1 MKKVLKSPEPEE
13 LKNYREQYYSQFRR
27 WTGRKSKNGKKKEK
41 GLTSDS
47 KTLNAI
53 RDTLFADQKGLCAY
67 CEMKLQKNNRSVEHF
82 IPRKQSTKENNH
94 DLDWQNMLAICLP
107 PGGLKDEDLENP
119 QLLKDLPCC
128 GKKKDGFIPDSRL
141 LNPLNLPT
149 LRLFKFSSKDGEIRP
164 DEKACEDSGIPIENV
179 QFTIDTLELNVQRL
193 KNLRLAVIDEIE
205 KELDDETID
214 INDLEEKIAAEYF
227 GNGTD
232 NWPPFFT
239 TLRWVLGAGAE
250 RHLINISYSEK

>member
-1 MKKVLKSPEPEE
+1 MKNVLKSPEPEE
-13 LKNYREQYYSQFRR
+13 LKNYKKRFSSQFKR
-27 WTGRKSKNGKKKEK
+27 WNDLKKNKE
-41 GLTSDS
+41 
-47 KTLNAI
+47 TLNAI
-53 RDTLFADQKGLCAY
+53 RDTLVSDQKGICAY
-67 CEMKLQKNNRSVEHF
+67 CEMSLHENNRSVEHF
-82 IPRKQSTKENNH
+82 IPCRESTKENNH

-107 PGGLKDEDLENP
+107 PGGMKDDDLENP

-128 GKKKDGFIPDSRL
+128 GKKKDGFIPDGRL

-164 DEKACEDSGIPIENV
+164 DEIACLKSGIPIENV

-193 KNLRLAVIDEIE
+193 KDQRLAVIDEIN

-227 GNGTD
+227 GNGID
-232 NWPPFFT
+232 NWPRFFT
-239 TLRWVLGAGAE
+239 TIRWVLGAGAE
-250 RHLINISYSEK
+250 RHLMNISYSG

>member
-13 LKNYREQYYSQFRR
+13 LKKYKGRFSLQIKRWSDLKKNRE
-27 WTGRKSKNGKKKEK
+27 
-41 GLTSDS
+41 
-47 KTLNAI
+47 TLNAI
-53 RDTLFADQKGLCAY
+53 RDTLATDQKGLCAY
-67 CEMKLQKNNRSVEHF
+67 CEMSLHEKNRSVEHF
-82 IPRKQSTKENNH
+82 IPRNQSTKENNH

-107 PGGLKDEDLENP
+107 PGGMKDEDLENP

-128 GKKKDGFIPDSRL
+128 GKKKDGDIPDGRL

-164 DEKACEDSGIPIENV
+164 DKKACEDSGIPIENV

-193 KNLRLAVIDEIE
+193 KDQRLVVIDEIE

-214 INDLEEKIAAEYF
+214 INDLEEKVAAEYF

-232 NWPPFFT
+232 NWHPFFT
-239 TLRWVLGAGAE
+239 TIRWVLGAGAE
-250 RHLINISYSEK
+250 RHLMNIYYSG

>member
-13 LKNYREQYYSQFRR
+13 LKNYKKRYSSQFKRYADL
-27 WTGRKSKNGKKKEK
+27 KKNRAFEK
-41 GLTSDS
+41 V
-47 KTLNAI
+47 
-53 RDTLFADQKGLCAY
+53 RDTLASDQKGLCAY
-67 CEMKLQKNNRSVEHF
+67 CEMSLHENNRSVEHF
-82 IPRKQSTKENNH
+82 IPCNQSTKENNY

-107 PGGLKDEDLENP
+107 PGGMKDDDLKNP
-119 QLLKDLPCC
+119 QLLKDSPCC
-128 GKKKDGFIPDSRL
+128 GKKKDGDIPDSRL

-193 KNLRLAVIDEIE
+193 KDQRLVVIDEIN

-214 INDLEEKIAAEYF
+214 INDLEEKIAAEELGY
-227 GNGTD
+227 GTD
-232 NWPPFFT
+232 DWPPFFT
-239 TLRWVLGAGAE
+239 TIRWVLGAGAE
-250 RHLINISYSEK
+250 RHLINISYSG

>member
-1 MKKVLKSPEPEE
+1 MKNVLKSPEPEE
-13 LKNYREQYYSQFRR
+13 LKNYKKRFSSQFKR
-27 WTGRKSKNGKKKEK
+27 WNDLKKNKE
-41 GLTSDS
+41 
-47 KTLNAI
+47 TLNAI
-53 RDTLFADQKGLCAY
+53 RDTLVSDQKGICAY
-67 CEMKLQKNNRSVEHF
+67 CEMSLHENNRSVEHF
-82 IPRKQSTKENNH
+82 IPCRESTKENNH

-107 PGGLKDEDLENP
+107 PGGMKDDDLENP

-128 GKKKDGFIPDSRL
+128 GQKKGGFIPDIRL

-164 DEKACEDSGIPIENV
+164 DEIACLKSGIPIENV

-193 KNLRLAVIDEIE
+193 KDQRLAVIDEIN

-227 GNGTD
+227 GNGID
-232 NWPPFFT
+232 NWPRFFT
-239 TLRWVLGAGAE
+239 TIRWVLGAGAE
-250 RHLINISYSEK
+250 RHLMNISYSG

>member
-1 MKKVLKSPEPEE
+1 MKNVLKSPEPEE
-13 LKNYREQYYSQFRR
+13 LKNYKKRFSSQFKR
-27 WTGRKSKNGKKKEK
+27 WNDLKKNRE
-41 GLTSDS
+41 
-47 KTLNAI
+47 TLNAI
-53 RDTLFADQKGLCAY
+53 RDTLVSDQKGICAY
-67 CEMKLQKNNRSVEHF
+67 CEMSLHENNRSVEHF
-82 IPRKQSTKENNH
+82 IPCRESTKENNH

-107 PGGLKDEDLENP
+107 PGGMKDDDLENP

-128 GKKKDGFIPDSRL
+128 GQKKGGFIPDIRL

-164 DEKACEDSGIPIENV
+164 DEIACLKAGIPIENV

-193 KNLRLAVIDEIE
+193 KDQRLVVIDEIN

-227 GNGTD
+227 GNGID
-232 NWPPFFT
+232 NWPRFFT
-239 TLRWVLGAGAE
+239 TIRWVLGAGAE
-250 RHLINISYSEK
+250 RHLMNISYSG

>member
-1 MKKVLKSPEPEE
+1 VKKVLKSPEPVE
-13 LKNYREQYYSQFRR
+13 LKNYKKRYSSQFKRYADL
-27 WTGRKSKNGKKKEK
+27 KKNRAFEK
-41 GLTSDS
+41 V
-47 KTLNAI
+47 
-53 RDTLFADQKGLCAY
+53 RDTLASDQKGLCAY
-67 CEMKLQKNNRSVEHF
+67 CEMSLHENNRSVEHF
-82 IPRKQSTKENNH
+82 IPCNQSTKENNH

-119 QLLKDLPCC
+119 QLLKDSPCC
-128 GKKKDGFIPDSRL
+128 GKKKDGNIPDGRL

-164 DEKACEDSGIPIENV
+164 DEISCLKFSIPIENV

-193 KNLRLAVIDEIE
+193 KNLRLAVIDEIV

-227 GNGTD
+227 GHGTD

-250 RHLINISYSEK
+250 RHLMNISYSG